1 MCVLHF
7 HLSVVAMS
15 KARGVPSREKK
26 LKPSVDDEQNE
37 RTEKNVKTK
46 KKTTDNEVCDRVLK
60 CDGKN

>member
-1 MCVLHF
+1 MT
-7 HLSVVAMS
+7 
-15 KARGVPSREKK
+15 KARGVPSNSIKRKK